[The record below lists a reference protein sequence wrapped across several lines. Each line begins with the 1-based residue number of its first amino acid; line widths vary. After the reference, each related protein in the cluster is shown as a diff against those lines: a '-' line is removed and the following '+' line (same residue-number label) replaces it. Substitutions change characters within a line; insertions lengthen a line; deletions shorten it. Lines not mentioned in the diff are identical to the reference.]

1 MIKIRY
7 INNMQFVLFK
17 CDWIDDIKGK
27 KIDEFKM
34 TLVNFSHLLYNDNDV
49 LNELFILISQA
60 KQVCYISDPIESR

>member
-60 KQVCYISDPIESR
+60 KQVCYIPDPIESR